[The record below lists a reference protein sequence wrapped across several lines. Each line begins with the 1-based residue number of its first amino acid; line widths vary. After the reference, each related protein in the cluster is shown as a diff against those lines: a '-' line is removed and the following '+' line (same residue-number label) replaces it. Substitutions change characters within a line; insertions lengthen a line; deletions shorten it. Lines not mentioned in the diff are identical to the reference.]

1 MLTKPPVLLAT
12 VIGFLLIGAC
22 AAVEAG
28 VVATFGHGGLEA
40 GIVLALFSVG
50 SLAGGLSFGH
60 IPIGPWAMARRLAI
74 VTVGLALTMI
84 SLDVWWLGGTLVLA
98 GIGIAPA
105 LAVLFAMTSASVKFS
120 DTAEAFGWVGTGQLI
135 GAAAGSAIAGFLIDG
150 VGPQGAYIAATAFA
164 VAGPA
169 RRRRVREGLPRPPR
183 PRREPDPRHRA
194 GADHHLTPL
203 GRAILMRSSAGP

>member
-1 MLTKPPVLLAT
+1 M
-12 VIGFLLIGAC
+12 
-22 AAVEAG
+22 
-28 VVATFGHGGLEA
+28 
-40 GIVLALFSVG
+40 LALFSVG
-50 SLAGGLSFGH
+50 SLAGGLSFGK

-74 VTVGLALTMI
+74 VTVGLSLTMF

-150 VGPQGAYIAATAFA
+150 IGPQGAYCRRAAASPSSGFSSRSRSCAASPTFA
-164 VAGPA
+164 LAA
-169 RRRRVREGLPRPPR
+169 
-183 PRREPDPRHRA
+183 
-194 GADHHLTPL
+194 
-203 GRAILMRSSAGP
+203 